1 VHTVVASQIIHKWLV
16 GLEIVRPDVLL
27 ASKRKPSRQ
36 IWVGFLDW
44 LFPPTSETTLHALT
58 TRPSLV
64 YRTSAFLLSPLSCPE
79 VETAFAGDDDY
90 EDIANLT
97 SFCSSV
103 HIGDTLPAHSASI
116 LSFPLWHHRLS
127 SPTPNP
133 LRPPLTL
140 ARTT

>member
-1 VHTVVASQIIHKWLV
+1 MGIRTCKEWPCATGDSATYFDV
-16 GLEIVRPDVLL
+16 DVLL
-27 ASKRKPSRQ
+27 ASKRNESAFKFE
-36 IWVGFLDW
+36 WVSLIGY
-44 LFPPTSETTLHALT
+44 FPPPQKPLC
-58 TRPSLV
+58 TRSRHVPPSCTGPARFP
-64 YRTSAFLLSPLSCPE
+64 YRHCPE

-90 EDIANLT
+90 EDFANLR
-97 SFCSSV
+97 SFSSSV

-127 SPTPNP
+127 SRTPNP